1 MFEIYGKVALITGG
15 AGGIGLAI
23 AKELLKNGL
32 KGVAIVDINQL
43 RGNKVVQDIQQEF
56 GEGKAIFL
64 HHDVSVRS
72 QFEEAFQAVIAE
84 FQNLDIVVNNAGVY
98 NEKDW
103 ERTIAVNL
111 IGTVNGTMLALE
123 NYLPQNKKGEEAVIL
138 NVSSM
143 GAFLFCSACPSY
155 TATKCGILVLTSCM
169 GQQAH
174 YERKK
179 VRVMA
184 ICPSSTATELYADRK
199 STALN
204 EEYEKLLEDFMQ
216 ADGMSYEVQWPEDVA
231 RGAVQI
237 IKEAKNGS
245 IWIAENKKP
254 PYEVEYVAMNKVER

>member
-1 MFEIYGKVALITGG
+1 MFEIYGKVALVTGG

-32 KGVAIVDINQL
+32 KGVAIVDTNQL
-43 RGNKVVQDIQQEF
+43 RGNAALHDIRQEF

-72 QFEEAFQAVIAE
+72 QFEDAFKAVIEA
-84 FQNLDIVVNNAGVY
+84 FQNLDIVVNNAGIY

-111 IGTVNGTMLALE
+111 MGTVNGTMLALE

-138 NVSSM
+138 NVSSIA
-143 GAFLFCSACPSY
+143 AFLFCPAAPSY
-155 TATKCGILVLTSCM
+155 TASKCGILALTSCM
-169 GQQAH
+169 GQHAH
-174 YERKK
+174 YQRKK

-184 ICPSSTATELYADRK
+184 ICPSTTATELYTERK
-199 STALN
+199 STAIN
-204 EEYEKLLEDFMQ
+204 EEYVKLLEDFMEGG
-216 ADGMSYEVQWPEDVA
+216 GMTYELQWPEDVA

-237 IKEAKNGS
+237 IKEANNGS
-245 IWIAENKKP
+245 IWMAEDKKP
-254 PYEVEYVAMNKVER
+254 PYEVDFVAMNQVKR